1 MSYLIKKFKGIYR
14 ILCEYDQ
21 DTNSFSKKLDGT
33 YEDIDCYIACQN
45 NIKIFHYGGS
55 VLQAYIPSKKRG
67 KNIIEEINK
76 NDISMI
82 FDIEE
87 TDTEILFKFKYSN
100 SDKIIPLLKPKTC
113 GANISPFSSKN
124 LPRNKNYKI
133 PDEELQP
140 YKKILEN
147 IPENQRLS
155 IGIMTNNFIKTLA
168 TKRNTMEN
176 IKADMRLKGLKSKEY
191 IFSIGKWNNY
201 IKYLGEFINYEN
213 N

>member
-87 TDTEILFKFKYSN
+87 TDTEILFKFKYFN

-147 IPENQRLS
+147 IPENQRLN

-201 IKYLGEFINYEN
+201 IKYLKEN
-213 N
+213 L

>member
-133 PDEELQP
+133 PDEELQS

-201 IKYLGEFINYEN
+201 IKYLKEN
-213 N
+213 L